1 MRIKSIKGTTDY
13 KKIEFS
19 NIKDEWENDNKDLH
33 ILTPN
38 GWTQILN
45 FSYMKSGPAKVI
57 KTDCESF
64 ICDPGHILKASN
76 NGELQPTRADLLDSE
91 THKLCSYDEEL
102 IDFTISDDLNIH
114 DFYDITIADPHWYYT
129 SDIVSHNS
137 ILLCNNAMAS
147 LRGPG
152 PSGTNGQD
160 VLLITFELD
169 VFKTAMRCLAST
181 VGIPMDQLH
190 NHQDLI
196 SRTMNT
202 MKETYKKRFYIY
214 EWPPD
219 ECSVNHI
226 YSLLQTLKRTEGWK
240 PDVIIIDYMDLM
252 MSRQKEYN
260 KDEYS
265 RQKHVATEI
274 RGLAKN
280 ENVLVFTATQTNRSG
295 MDGDK
300 PIDLN
305 KSAES
310 FGKQFS
316 LDYVISLNQS
326 MDERSQD
333 PAQLRFFVAK
343 NRNGPKHVTITCEI
357 DYKTMVVRESAT
369 QPAMRTE
376 AVNDDKKAFKR
387 RD

>member
-76 NGELQPTRADLLDSE
+76 NGELIPTRADLLDSK

-114 DFYDITIADPHWYYT
+114 DFYDITIDDPHWYYT